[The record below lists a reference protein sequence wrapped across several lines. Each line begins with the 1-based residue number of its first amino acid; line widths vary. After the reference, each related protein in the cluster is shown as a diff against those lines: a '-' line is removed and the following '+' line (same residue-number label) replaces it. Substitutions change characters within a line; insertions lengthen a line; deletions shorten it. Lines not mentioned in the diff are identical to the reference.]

1 MATLTATTLTA
12 DTTTPTTLAIAAGT
26 AFTDATTLDV
36 AYPQQGK
43 LLLIINSTYAGANTA
58 VIAAGDYIGSGVG
71 TLTVVTAQNGVYYL
85 PISSS
90 RFKTGAAGAG
100 TVNITFGT
108 SNTGFVR
115 ALIIP

>member
-1 MATLTATTLTA
+1 MATLTPTTLTKDA
-12 DTTTPTTLAIAAGT
+12 TAPTDLKIASGT
-26 AFTDATTLDV
+26 AFTDATSLDCV
-36 AYPQQGK
+36 FPQEGK
-43 LLLIINSTYAGANTA
+43 LLLVINSTYAGANSV
-58 VIAAGDYIGSGVG
+58 VIAAGDFIGAGVG
-71 TLTVVTAQNGVYYL
+71 NLTVTTAQNGVYYI
-85 PISSS
+85 PISST